1 MKSEYSRSLSLLCPT
16 CAGAEFE
23 FDAQENEATRIYS
36 CQGCGLKF
44 SHDEIMISNSARI
57 GAEVEQ
63 IKSEVLGD
71 VQKKLRDAFKGMKG
85 WKVK

>member
-1 MKSEYSRSLSLLCPT
+1 MKSGYSRSLSLLCPT

-23 FDAQENEATRIYS
+23 FDSEEDDTTRTYH

-44 SHDEIMISNSARI
+44 SHDEIMTSNSARI
-57 GAEVEQ
+57 DAEVEQ
-63 IKSEVLGD
+63 IKSEVLD
-71 VQKKLRDAFKGMKG
+71 DIQKDLRNAFKGLKG

>member
-1 MKSEYSRSLSLLCPT
+1 
-16 CAGAEFE
+16 
-23 FDAQENEATRIYS
+23 
-36 CQGCGLKF
+36 
-44 SHDEIMISNSARI
+44 MISNSARI
-57 GAEVEQ
+57 DAEVEQ